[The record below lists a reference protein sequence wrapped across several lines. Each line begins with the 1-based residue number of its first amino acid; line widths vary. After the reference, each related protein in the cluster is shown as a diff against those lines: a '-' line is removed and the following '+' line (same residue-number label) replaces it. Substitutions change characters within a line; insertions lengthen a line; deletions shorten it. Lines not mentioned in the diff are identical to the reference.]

1 MLLSLK
7 NHLSYFKDSIFK
19 CFSKVYNRLFLN
31 NFFHNIMLE
40 ALRLEE
46 ESTIKGVRNRFRLK
60 KELNYTEIKDV
71 RNILLVNNFW
81 SNSDIKYQSKGD
93 KKHYQLKNILIKL
106 NNT

>member
-1 MLLSLK
+1 MIYIIHEMLLSLK
-7 NHLSYFKDSIFK
+7 NHLSYFKGSIFK

-71 RNILLVNNFW
+71 RNIFRLGKETKTISDRILK
-81 SNSDIKYQSKGD
+81 DIKNLFQY
-93 KKHYQLKNILIKL
+93 
-106 NNT
+106 